1 MPLADILCPRGQSGP
16 RQDDVTAEDRRSA
29 ALARLQASRGKYK
42 RAGALLDEARR
53 ADRNNAEPDPHL
65 AQMSPSELEE
75 LFKADSGVRLEI
87 PAHPTP
93 ETAAVRLACLALGLA
108 DVL

>member
-1 MPLADILCPRGQSGP
+1 M
-16 RQDDVTAEDRRSA
+16 TAEDRRSA

-42 RAGALLDEARR
+42 RAGALLDGARR
-53 ADRNNAEPDPHL
+53 AERDNEEMDPHL

-75 LFKADSGVRLEI
+75 LFKADSGVRLKM

-93 ETAAVRLACLALGLA
+93 ETAAVRLACLALRQAGRWGPSA
-108 DVL
+108 YDVDVPHSRFTP